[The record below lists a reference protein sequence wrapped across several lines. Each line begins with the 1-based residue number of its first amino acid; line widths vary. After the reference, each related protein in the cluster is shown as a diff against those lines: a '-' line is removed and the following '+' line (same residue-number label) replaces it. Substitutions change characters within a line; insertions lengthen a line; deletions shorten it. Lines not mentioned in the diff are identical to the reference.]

1 MIKENTFRTKIK
13 DIDFYGWQK
22 NYNNTEMEY
31 PHNSEIWGEG
41 YVEWEFYVEYRS
53 WGVKTISC
61 YATKV
66 EVDYKVSLW
75 QDEGDDIVEEYT
87 IDTSLPILSEW
98 EIENETDDID
108 FGDSITPHNI
118 QIDFDTK
125 TITINF

>member
-1 MIKENTFRTKIK
+1 MIKENTFRTKVK
-13 DIDFYGWQK
+13 DIDFYGWSK
-22 NYNNTEMEY
+22 DHNA
-31 PHNSEIWGEG
+31 NSEIWGEG
-41 YVEWEFYVEYRS
+41 YVEWAFYVEYRS

-75 QDEGDDIVEEYT
+75 QDEGDDIVDEYS
-87 IDTSLPILSEW
+87 IDTSLPILSDW
-98 EIENETDDID
+98 EIENENDDID
-108 FGDSITPHNI
+108 FGDSITPQNI